1 MPMPTPDPYTYLQE
15 VAVRLP
21 KMTERSEIETA
32 LDEVEYLFDVLPPE
46 MQDPAYELI
55 EQLRVKLQNA
65 TS

>member
-1 MPMPTPDPYTYLQE
+1 MPRANNDQYAYLQE
-15 VAVRLP
+15 VAVKLP
-21 KMTERSEIETA
+21 GMTERSEIETA

-65 TS
+65 SS